1 MRDDSS
7 RCFFSQE
14 RFPQHIPRFTPF
26 HAEKADADCSA
37 LSDEPATGYAV
48 SFQLRGGRA
57 PSASLRA
64 DALRPRAFQRM
75 ALERPCRRASL
86 RVWRALRVERFS
98 PGGERTLAVRSRRAL
113 SGYFPDCPCRR
124 RCRTPAPRPAP
135 ADRWARRGFWL
146 PAGWNNSRPP
156 PVRRAWMRRA
166 AL

>member
-14 RFPQHIPRFTPF
+14 RFPQHIPRFAPF

-48 SFQLRGGRA
+48 SFQLHGGRA
-57 PSASLRA
+57 PLASLRA
-64 DALRPRAFQRM
+64 GALRPRALQRT

-86 RVWRALRVERFS
+86 ARRAVFPRR
-98 PGGERTLAVRSRRAL
+98 GENPCVRSRRAL

-124 RCRTPAPRPAP
+124 RCRTPAPRPTP

-146 PAGWNNSRPP
+146 PAGWNSSRPP
-156 PVRRAWMRRA
+156 PARRAWMRRA